1 MNLFI
6 PIIFIILFLLYIL
19 FIKNNFIETFKND
32 YIITNPKEPS
42 VAVVGNGPITE
53 YDRQLINNFDIVYRF
68 NDCKN
73 MKKGDKITHLVT
85 RQTFIFHTIT
95 GLDSNFLPLKDAKN
109 IIFIGKDRELYEK
122 IKLKNPD
129 RNFSM
134 IDVFEKITCKF
145 MNCNK
150 KLIDNIKFNNINIKQ
165 TNASWGPSSGFL
177 ILADVTGK
185 YNNVHIFGMNWNFN
199 WYMDHDSSW
208 EKENILKLCK
218 HCIIHKTKNDKYK

>member
-1 MNLFI
+1 MNF
-6 PIIFIILFLLYIL
+6 IFIFFIIIILIYI
-19 FIKNNFIETFKND
+19 FSIKNNYSENFENIYFIPQFRE
-32 YIITNPKEPS
+32 PK

-53 YDRQLINNFDIVYRF
+53 ADRQLINNFDIVYRF

-73 MKKGDKITHLVT
+73 MKKGDKITHLVV
-85 RQTFIFHTIT
+85 RQTFIFHTVT
-95 GLDSNFLPLKDAKN
+95 GLDTNFLPLKDAKN
-109 IIFIGKDRELYEK
+109 IIFIGKDKELYEN
-122 IKLKNPD
+122 IKLKNPN

-134 IDVFEKITCKF
+134 IDVYEKITCKF

-165 TNASWGPSSGFL
+165 TDASWGPSSGFL
-177 ILADVTGK
+177 VLADVTGK

-208 EKENILKLCK
+208 EKDNILKLCK
-218 HCIIHKTKNDKYK
+218 HCVIHKTKNDNYK